1 MGEHKAKKQAW
12 VWGFV
17 PARMEQSMACRLIFA
32 SDNRC
37 ENRALLYGPVQSARR
52 RALCLCA
59 AWACGMADRGLYRG
73 GRPSENEVLWL
84 SPVFFMPG
92 FSPRQWTCSAGEY
105 GMETVSAL
113 LNLVFRIT
121 GKPPAALTFFC
132 QVPIIYGCWKY
143 SSVPAV
149 RRRYGVREG
158 NRQRR

>member
-1 MGEHKAKKQAW
+1 MQDVRIDPWQIER
-12 VWGFV
+12 V
-17 PARMEQSMACRLIFA
+17 
-32 SDNRC
+32 
-37 ENRALLYGPVQSARR
+37 
-52 RALCLCA
+52 
-59 AWACGMADRGLYRG
+59 
-73 GRPSENEVLWL
+73 
-84 SPVFFMPG
+84 SPVDDFSETIFFVGNGNLGVRG
-92 FSPRQWTCSAGEY
+92 FGACSAGEY

>member
-1 MGEHKAKKQAW
+1 
-12 VWGFV
+12 
-17 PARMEQSMACRLIFA
+17 MACLLIFA

-37 ENRALLYGPVQSARR
+37 EHRALLYGPVQSARR

-132 QVPIIYGCWKY
+132 QVSIMYGCWKPPFA
-143 SSVPAV
+143 SAV
-149 RRRYGVREG
+149 RRHGVRRDARRRRVGRVAATG
-158 NRQRR
+158 NGFQ